1 MLKASNQLINYY
13 RILISIFTYICSV
26 LIPLTMKKTLIL
38 FAITASLSSF
48 AQTEFNK
55 WSLGLNLGVHD
66 GQAPTIVHT
75 KLNQFQHFGLNGRY
89 MMNNRVGIQLDFGY
103 DLFDGVNSGTRNINY
118 FRSSLQAV
126 VNAGDLLRFSTFSKR
141 FGLLIHGGAGI
152 SSMWLNKDYQVG
164 TDNTLFKK
172 SDDMVNFIFGATPQL
187 KVTERFSLNADLSFI
202 FHHNQTYQFDMQNLS
217 QHGAIDGYFLNASL
231 GATFYFG
238 KASSHADWT
247 PTIYGADMT
256 AYDKKVK
263 ELEDKLKDDDKDG
276 IPNYNDLETATPE
289 GSLVNSKGQ
298 AVVDSDMDGIAD
310 AYDACPTEKGPFST
324 NGCKDTDNDG
334 VADAKD
340 NCPDKAGSM
349 VNNGCPEEKTALI
362 NAAPI
367 NGQINDVLFDYN
379 RYDLTNEAKLLLD
392 GVADYLAM
400 NPNAKLKINGHTD
413 DSGAEMKNKTLSMNR
428 AEAVAIYLQA
438 KGVAKSRLT
447 IKGFGKSM
455 PKTTNDTPEGKQM
468 NRRVELKVN

>member
-1 MLKASNQLINYY
+1 
-13 RILISIFTYICSV
+13 
-26 LIPLTMKKTLIL
+26 MKKTLIL

-276 IPNYNDLETATPE
+276 IPNYNDLEAATPV

-298 AVVDSDMDGIAD
+298 ALVDSDMDGIAD

-324 NGCKDTDNDG
+324 NGCKDSDNDG

-340 NCPDKAGSM
+340 NCPDKAGAM
-349 VNNGCPEEKTALI
+349 VNNGCPEEKTALL

-455 PKTTNDTPEGKQM
+455 PKTTNDTPEGKQI

>member
-1 MLKASNQLINYY
+1 
-13 RILISIFTYICSV
+13 
-26 LIPLTMKKTLIL
+26 MKKTLIL

>member
-1 MLKASNQLINYY
+1 
-13 RILISIFTYICSV
+13 
-26 LIPLTMKKTLIL
+26 MKKTLIL

-103 DLFDGVNSGTRNINY
+103 DLLDGVNSGARNINY
-118 FRSSLQAV
+118 FRTSLQGV

-164 TDNTLFKK
+164 TDNTMFKK

-276 IPNYNDLETATPE
+276 IPNYNDLEAATPE

-310 AYDACPTEKGPFST
+310 SFDACPTEKGPFST
-324 NGCKDTDNDG
+324 NGCKDSDNDG

-349 VNNGCPEEKTALI
+349 VNNGCPDEKTALI

-455 PKTTNDTPEGKQM
+455 PKTTNDTPEGKQI

>member
-1 MLKASNQLINYY
+1 
-13 RILISIFTYICSV
+13 
-26 LIPLTMKKTLIL
+26 
-38 FAITASLSSF
+38 
-48 AQTEFNK
+48 
-55 WSLGLNLGVHD
+55 
-66 GQAPTIVHT
+66 
-75 KLNQFQHFGLNGRY
+75 
-89 MMNNRVGIQLDFGY
+89 MNNRVGIQLDFGY

-202 FHHNQTYQFDMQNLS
+202 FHHNQSYQFDMQNLS

-231 GATFYFG
+231 GATCYFG
-238 KASSHADWT
+238 KAASHADWT
-247 PTIYGADMT
+247 PTIYGADKS

-263 ELEDKLKDDDKDG
+263 ELEDKLKDDDNDG
-276 IPNYNDLETATPE
+276 IPNYNDLEATTPE

-324 NGCKDTDNDG
+324 NGCKDSDNDG

-340 NCPDKAGSM
+340 NCPDKAGSI
-349 VNNGCPEEKTALI
+349 VNNGCPDEKAIAKT
-362 NAAPI
+362 PF
-367 NGQINDVLFDYN
+367 NGHYSDITFEYD
-379 RYDLTNEAKLLLD
+379 RYDLTIDAKSILE
-392 GVADYLAM
+392 GVAEYMAM
-400 NPNAKLKINGHTD
+400 NPNVKLTINGHTD
-413 DSGAEMKNKTLSMNR
+413 DSGAEMKNNTLSINR

-447 IKGFGKSM
+447 IKGFGKSL
-455 PKTTNDTPEGKQM
+455 PKTTNDTPEGKQI

>member
-1 MLKASNQLINYY
+1 M
-13 RILISIFTYICSV
+13 R
-26 LIPLTMKKTLIL
+26 KTLIL
-38 FAITASLSSF
+38 LAVATSLSSF
-48 AQTEFNK
+48 AQTDVNK
-55 WSLGLNLGVHD
+55 WSLGLSLGVHD
-66 GQAPTIVHT
+66 GQAPTAVQT
-75 KLNQFQHFGLNGRY
+75 KLYQFQHVGLNGRY
-89 MMNNRVGIQLDFGY
+89 MVNNRFGIQLDFGY
-103 DLFDGVNSGTRNINY
+103 DLFDGVNSGTRNVNY
-118 FRSSLQAV
+118 FRTTLQGV

-202 FHHNQTYQFDMQNLS
+202 FHHNQTYQFDMQHLS

-238 KASSHADWT
+238 KAASHADWT

-263 ELEDKLKDDDKDG
+263 ALEDKLKDDDSDG
-276 IPNYNDLETATPE
+276 VPNYSDIETATPE

-298 AVVDSDMDGIAD
+298 ALVDSDMDGIAD
-310 AYDACPTEKGPFST
+310 AYDACPTEKGLFST
-324 NGCKDTDNDG
+324 NGCKDSDNDG
-334 VADAKD
+334 VADTKD

-349 VNNGCPEEKTALI
+349 ANNGCPEEKTTKTI
-362 NAAPI
+362 I
-367 NGQINDVLFDYN
+367 NGQINDVTFEYD
-379 RYDLTNEAKLLLD
+379 RYDLTNEAKSILD
-392 GVADYLAM
+392 GVAEFMAM
-400 NPNAKLKINGHTD
+400 NPSTKLTINGHTD
-413 DSGAEMKNKTLSMNR
+413 NSGGEINNKTLSMNR
-428 AEAVAIYLQA
+428 AEAAATYLQA
-438 KGVAKSRLT
+438 KGVART
-447 IKGFGKSM
+447 RITTKGFGKSM
-455 PKTTNDTPEGKQM
+455 PKATNDTPEGKQM

>member
-1 MLKASNQLINYY
+1 M
-13 RILISIFTYICSV
+13 R
-26 LIPLTMKKTLIL
+26 KTLTL
-38 FAITASLSSF
+38 LAIAASISSF
-48 AQTEFNK
+48 AQTDFNK
-55 WSLGLNLGVHD
+55 WSLGLSLGVHD
-66 GQAPTIVHT
+66 GQAPSAVQT
-75 KLNQFQHFGLNGRY
+75 KLYQFQHIGLNGRY

-103 DLFDGVNSGTRNINY
+103 DLFDAVNSGTRNVNY
-118 FRSSLQAV
+118 FRTSIQGV

-172 SDDMVNFIFGATPQL
+172 SDDMVNFIFGATPQF

-202 FHHNQTYQFDMQNLS
+202 FHHNQTYQFDMQHLS

-238 KASSHADWT
+238 KATSHADWT
-247 PTIYGADMT
+247 PTIYGADMS

-263 ELEDKLKDDDKDG
+263 ELEDKLQDDDKDG
-276 IPNYNDLETATPE
+276 IPNYNDLEASTPE

-298 AVVDSDMDGIAD
+298 ALVDSDMDGIAD

-324 NGCKDTDNDG
+324 NGCKDSDNDG

-349 VNNGCPEEKTALI
+349 ANNGCPEEKVAPV

-367 NGQINDVLFDYN
+367 NGQINDVLFDYD
-379 RYDLTNEAKLLLD
+379 RYDLTNEAKKLLD
-392 GVADYLAM
+392 GVAEYMAM
-400 NPNAKLKINGHTD
+400 NPSAKLRINGHTD
-413 DSGAEMKNKTLSMNR
+413 DSGGEMKNKTLSINR
-428 AEAVAIYLQA
+428 AEAVSIYLQA

-447 IKGFGKSM
+447 TKGFGKTM
-455 PKTTNDTPEGKQM
+455 PKATNDTPEGKMM
-468 NRRVELKVN
+468 NRRVEIKLN

>member
-1 MLKASNQLINYY
+1 
-13 RILISIFTYICSV
+13 
-26 LIPLTMKKTLIL
+26 
-38 FAITASLSSF
+38 
-48 AQTEFNK
+48 
-55 WSLGLNLGVHD
+55 
-66 GQAPTIVHT
+66 
-75 KLNQFQHFGLNGRY
+75 
-89 MMNNRVGIQLDFGY
+89 MMNNRVGIQLDLGY
-103 DLFDGVNSGTRNINY
+103 DLFDGVNSGTRNVNY
-118 FRSSLQAV
+118 FRTSLQGV
-126 VNAGDLLRFSTFSKR
+126 VNAGDLLRFSTFTKR

-172 SDDMVNFIFGATPQL
+172 SDDMVNFIFGATPQF
-187 KVTERFSLNADLSFI
+187 KVTERLSLNADLSFI

-238 KASSHADWT
+238 KATSHADWT

-263 ELEDKLKDDDKDG
+263 ELEDKLKDDDNDG
-276 IPNYNDLETATPE
+276 VPNYSDLEAATPE

-298 AVVDSDMDGIAD
+298 ALVDTDMDGIAD

-324 NGCKDTDNDG
+324 NGCKDSDNDG

-349 VNNGCPEEKTALI
+349 TNNGCPEEKAIAKT
-362 NAAPI
+362 PF
-367 NGQINDVLFDYN
+367 NGQISDITFEYN
-379 RYDLTNEAKLLLD
+379 RYDLTDEAKSILD
-392 GVADYLAM
+392 GVAEYMAM
-400 NPNAKLKINGHTD
+400 NPSAKLRINGHTD
-413 DSGAEMKNKTLSMNR
+413 DSGAEMKNKTLSINR
-428 AEAVAIYLQA
+428 AEAAAIYLQS
-438 KGVAKSRLT
+438 KGVTKTRLIT
-447 IKGFGKSM
+447 KGFGKSM
-455 PKTTNDTPEGKQM
+455 PKATNETADGKAM